1 MSLTAT
7 ILGCGSSAG
16 VPRPALGWGACDPAN
31 PRNRR
36 RRCSLLVERTG
47 PHGRT
52 RVLVDMS
59 PDLREQLLDADV
71 DWLDGV
77 LITHEHA
84 DHTHGI
90 DDLRSLFVHRKR
102 RVDIHLDEPTAK
114 VIFHRFSYC
123 FVTPPGSD
131 YPPIANEH
139 RVTPGKPITIEG
151 DGGPITALPFTQSHG
166 DIESLGYR
174 FEGLAYS
181 SDLVDLPDASV
192 EALSGLDLW
201 IVDALRYR
209 PHPSHF
215 SVDDALGWIERLG
228 PRRAVL
234 TNLHADLDYAELKS
248 KLPPHIEPAYDGM
261 RLQVG

>member
-47 PHGRT
+47 PNGRT

-59 PDLREQLLDADV
+59 PDLREQLLGADV
-71 DWLDGV
+71 DWVDGV

-90 DDLRSLFVHRKR
+90 DDLRSLFVHRR
-102 RVDIHLDEPTAK
+102 RRLDIYLDEPTAK

-139 RVTPGKPITIEG
+139 RVTPGKPITIDG
-151 DGGPITALPFTQSHG
+151 DGGPIVALPFTQNHG
-166 DIESLGYR
+166 DVESLGYR
-174 FEGLAYS
+174 FNGLAYS
-181 SDLVDLPDASV
+181 SDLVGLPDESLGS
-192 EALSGLDLW
+192 LSSLDLW

-215 SVDDALGWIERLG
+215 SVDDALRWIERLR

-234 TNLHADLDYAELKS
+234 TNLHADLDYGELKA

-261 RLQVG
+261 RLQVD

>member
-47 PHGRT
+47 PNGRT

-151 DGGPITALPFTQSHG
+151 AGGPIVALRFTQNHG
-166 DIESLGYR
+166 EIESLGYR
-174 FEGLAYS
+174 FEGLA
-181 SDLVDLPDASV
+181 
-192 EALSGLDLW
+192 
-201 IVDALRYR
+201 
-209 PHPSHF
+209 
-215 SVDDALGWIERLG
+215 
-228 PRRAVL
+228 
-234 TNLHADLDYAELKS
+234 
-248 KLPPHIEPAYDGM
+248 
-261 RLQVG
+261 

>member
-1 MSLTAT
+1 M
-7 ILGCGSSAG
+7 
-16 VPRPALGWGACDPAN
+16 
-31 PRNRR
+31 
-36 RRCSLLVERTG
+36 
-47 PHGRT
+47 
-52 RVLVDMS
+52 LVDMS
-59 PDLREQLLDADV
+59 PDLREQLLDANV

-90 DDLRSLFVHRKR
+90 DDLRSLFVHRRR

-139 RVTPGKPITIEG
+139 RVTAGKPITIEG
-151 DGGPITALPFTQSHG
+151 DGGPIVALPFTQNHG

-181 SDLVDLPDASV
+181 SDLVGLPDESLGAV
-192 EALSGLDLW
+192 SGLDVW

-234 TNLHADLDYAELKS
+234 TNLHADLDYAELKAR
-248 KLPPHIEPAYDGM
+248 LPPHIEPAYDGM
-261 RLQVG
+261 RVPVG